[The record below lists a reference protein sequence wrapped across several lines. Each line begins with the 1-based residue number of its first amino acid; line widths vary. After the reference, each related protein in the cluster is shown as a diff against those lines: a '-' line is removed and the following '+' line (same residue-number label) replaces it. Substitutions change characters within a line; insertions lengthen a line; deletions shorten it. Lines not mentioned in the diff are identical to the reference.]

1 MKKVISFWE
10 NQSKNGNIYY
20 TGKLGELDLI
30 GFRVKEKKNPKAPD
44 IEFYLKED
52 KPKKDDTKV
61 YTKQVETNDIFQD
74 FGDSI
79 EITDN
84 LLD

>member
-20 TGKLGELDLI
+20 TGKLGELELI

-61 YTKQVETNDIFQD
+61 YTKNIETNDIFQD

-79 EITDN
+79 EVTEN